1 MELPK
6 EFTKA
11 PVQLLILFATLG
23 LFLLTN
29 ALWSDTELGFVPVLV
44 GVLIVLEMGVFI
56 GLEVKTGAKKHGW
69 KHEIVDT
76 IIALFVAVAIW
87 LGLSFVLST
96 SSPISA
102 VVSCSMLPELQ
113 RGDFILVQG
122 ADVNAYEII
131 MSKEE
136 LESLTEPA
144 TIYYDGKN
152 ITINGSISPYCNLYP
167 VSDMCDAFF
176 KSPEKIV
183 EQKGAFIYRYEM
195 CSMEHQS
202 RGTIMLPCLKSVTFR
217 GDEYLTNFSNDVI
230 VYGPPPTDLYYY
242 LQGDVVHRVMFKI
255 NSEGETY
262 YITRGDNNPV
272 LDIQSYY
279 YGADLANHPV
289 PDKFSRGKVIA
300 RVPFL
305 GYFKLFIHGYFEEYE
320 QCRTQLQFTHAS

>member
-6 EFTKA
+6 EITKS
-11 PVQLLILFATLG
+11 PVQLLILLATLA
-23 LFLLTN
+23 LFLITN
-29 ALWSDTELGFVPVLV
+29 ALWSDTKLGFIPVLV

-56 GLEVKTGAKKHGW
+56 GLEVKSGAKKHGW
-69 KHEIVDT
+69 KHEVVDT
-76 IIALFVAVAIW
+76 VIALFVAVAIW
-87 LGLSFVLST
+87 LGLSLVLNT

-122 ADVNAYEII
+122 ADVDAYDIS

-136 LESLTEPA
+136 LDSLAGPA
-144 TIYYDGKN
+144 TIYYDDMDK
-152 ITINGSISPYCNLYP
+152 TINGSIYPYCNLYP
-167 VSDMCDAFF
+167 LSDVCEVFF
-176 KSPEKIV
+176 KSPEEIT

-202 RGTIMLPCLKSVTFR
+202 KGTILLPCLKSVTFR
-217 GDEYLTNFSNDVI
+217 GEEYLTDFSNDVI
-230 VYGPPPTDLYYY
+230 VYAPPPTDLYYY
-242 LQGDVVHRVMFKI
+242 LQGDIVHRVMFKI
-255 NSEGETY
+255 ESGGHTY

-279 YGADLANHPV
+279 YEAGLANHPV
-289 PDKFSRGKVIA
+289 PDEFTRGKVIA
-300 RVPFL
+300 RIPFL

-320 QCRTQLQFTHAS
+320 QCRTQLQFTHTS